1 MITPG
6 KPFTSN
12 YRYTVFVDRETER
25 CLIFK
30 KIKNWA
36 FSNLILMKIK
46 NDDRHKKIT
55 IFLKILWIL

>member
-6 KPFTSN
+6 KPFISN

-46 NDDRHKKIT
+46 K
-55 IFLKILWIL
+55 